1 MAQGEHVDTAGW
13 RFEVLKLE
21 GRRIDQ
27 VLIRALTASN
37 AH

>member
-1 MAQGEHVDTAGW
+1 VDTAGW

-27 VLIRALTASN
+27 VMIRKTAEDALIDGG
-37 AH
+37 